1 MNPAQFEIGEA
12 IRKAQRGHTI
22 IRYLCLICKGFLNDW
37 DVEKGYAIC
46 WRCRR
51 IYSPIP
57 KVEEAK
63 PEISKATLL
72 QLKDGRYAILLD

>member
-1 MNPAQFEIGEA
+1 MNPVQFEIGEA
-12 IRKAQRGHTI
+12 IRKVQSGPTI
-22 IRYLCLICKGFLNDW
+22 IRYLCLICKGTLKDW

-51 IYSPIP
+51 VYSPTR

-63 PEISKATLL
+63 PELSKATLL
-72 QLKDGRYAILLD
+72 QLKDGRYAILIE